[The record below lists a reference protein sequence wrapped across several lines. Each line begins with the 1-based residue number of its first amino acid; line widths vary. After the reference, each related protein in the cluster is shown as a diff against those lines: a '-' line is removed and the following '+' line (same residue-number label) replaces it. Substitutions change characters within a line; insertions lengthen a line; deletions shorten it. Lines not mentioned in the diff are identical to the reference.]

1 MSRAALA
8 DYNIEP
14 PRSDGSKQK
23 GEDPMPDKPR
33 FRKAIFPGL
42 YLQGD
47 GASSALPELMQSLG
61 GAGLVICAPS
71 AFEKVLPGIADA
83 LPQGSR
89 AERFGRE
96 CCERELARLSALV
109 AECRARVVVAVGGGK
124 TIDTAKIVADRVRLP
139 VIVAPTIASTDAPC
153 SACAVIYTDQGLFEA
168 VTYQRRNPDAVV
180 VDTGVIAKA
189 PVRFLVSGMGDALA
203 TWFEA
208 RSCER
213 TASANECRGL
223 STISAL
229 ALARLCFDILLD
241 YGVAAKQANEAGI
254 VTPAFERIVEA
265 NTLLS
270 GLGFESSG
278 LASAH
283 SIHNGLTA
291 LAPTHAYYH
300 GEKVAIGTLAGLHM
314 TDADPKEMA
323 TVYGFCESVG
333 LPTTLADIGLAGVTQ
348 EDLLTAARR
357 ACAPAE
363 CIHHEAGA
371 VSPSRVVA
379 ALIAADRMGC
389 ARKSR

>member
-1 MSRAALA
+1 MQG
-8 DYNIEP
+8 P
-14 PRSDGSKQK
+14 PRSGGSKRK
-23 GEDPMPDKPR
+23 GEDPMTADKPR

-47 GASSALPELMQSLG
+47 GASGAVPELMQSLG
-61 GAGLVICAPS
+61 GAGLVVCASS
-71 AFEKVLPGIADA
+71 AFAKVLPGIADV

-89 AERFGRE
+89 AERFGGE
-96 CCERELARLSALV
+96 CCERELTRLSGL
-109 AECRARVVVAVGGGK
+109 AEECGARVVVAVGGGK
-124 TIDTAKIVADRVRLP
+124 TIDTAKIVADRARLP

-153 SACAVIYTDQGLFEA
+153 SACAVIYTDQGVFER

-213 TASANECRGL
+213 TASVNECRGL

-229 ALARLCFDILLD
+229 ALARLCFETLLD

-300 GEKVAIGTLAGLHM
+300 GEKVAIGALAGLHL
-314 TDADPKEMA
+314 TDAGPREIDA
-323 TVYGFCESVG
+323 VYGFCESVG
-333 LPTTLADIGLAGVTQ
+333 LPTTLAEIGLAGVTK

-357 ACAPAE
+357 ACAPGE
-363 CIHHEAGA
+363 CIHHEAGDA
-371 VSPSRVVA
+371 SPHQVVA

-389 ARKSR
+389 ARKGI

>member
-1 MSRAALA
+1 MTA
-8 DYNIEP
+8 D
-14 PRSDGSKQK
+14 S
-23 GEDPMPDKPR
+23 PR

-47 GASSALPELMQSLG
+47 GASSAVPELMQSLG

-71 AFEKVLPGIADA
+71 AFEKVLPSIADA
-83 LPQGSR
+83 LPKGSR
-89 AERFGRE
+89 AERFGGE
-96 CCERELARLSALV
+96 CCEQELTRLSALA
-109 AECRARVVVAVGGGK
+109 AECGTRVVVAVGGGK
-124 TIDTAKIVADRVRLP
+124 TIDTAKIVADRARLP
-139 VIVAPTIASTDAPC
+139 VVIAPTIASTDAPC
-153 SACAVIYTDQGLFEA
+153 SACAVIYTDQGVFER

-180 VDTGVIAKA
+180 VDTGIIAKA

-213 TASANECRGL
+213 TSSVNECRGL

-229 ALARLCFDILLD
+229 ALARLCYDTLLG

-300 GEKVAIGTLAGLHM
+300 GEKVAIGALAGLHL
-314 TDADPKEMA
+314 TDADPKEMD

-357 ACAPAE
+357 ACAPGE
-363 CIHHEAGA
+363 CIHHEAGD
-371 VSPSRVVA
+371 VSPRQVVA
-379 ALIAADRMGC
+379 AFIAADRMGC
-389 ARKSR
+389 ARKRKLA

>member
-1 MSRAALA
+1 MT
-8 DYNIEP
+8 
-14 PRSDGSKQK
+14 
-23 GEDPMPDKPR
+23 PDKPR

-47 GASSALPELMQSLG
+47 GASSAVPELMQSLG
-61 GAGLVICAPS
+61 GAGLVICTPS
-71 AFEKVLPGIADA
+71 AFEKVLPVIAVA
-83 LPQGSR
+83 IPQASR
-89 AERFGRE
+89 IERFGRE
-96 CCERELARLSALV
+96 CCEQELTRLSGILAD
-109 AECRARVVVAVGGGK
+109 CGARVVVAIGGGK
-124 TIDTAKIVADRVRLP
+124 TIDTAKIVADRARLP

-153 SACAVIYTDQGLFEA
+153 SACAVIYTERGVFET

-189 PVRFLVSGMGDALA
+189 PVRFLVAGMGDALA

-229 ALARLCFDILLD
+229 GLARLCFDTLLN
-241 YGVAAKQANEAGI
+241 YGVAAKQANEAGV

-291 LAPTHAYYH
+291 LTPTHAYYH

-314 TDADPKEMA
+314 TDANPQEIA
-323 TVYGFCESVG
+323 AVYEFCDSVG
-333 LPTTLADIGLAGVTQ
+333 LPTTLADIGLVGVTQ

-357 ACAPAE
+357 ACAPGE
-363 CIHHEAGA
+363 CIHHEAGT
-371 VSPSRVVA
+371 VSPSMVVS
-379 ALIAADRMGC
+379 ALIAADRMGR
-389 ARKSR
+389 ARKMK

>member
-1 MSRAALA
+1 MTT
-8 DYNIEP
+8 
-14 PRSDGSKQK
+14 G
-23 GEDPMPDKPR
+23 KPQ

-47 GASSALPELMQSLG
+47 GASSVVPELMQSLG

-71 AFEKVLPGIADA
+71 AFEKVLPAIVDA

-89 AERFGRE
+89 VERFGRE
-96 CCERELARLSALV
+96 CCERELTRLSTLA
-109 AECRARVVVAVGGGK
+109 AESCAGVVVAVGGGK
-124 TIDTAKIVADRVRLP
+124 AIDTAKIVADRVRLP
-139 VIVAPTIASTDAPC
+139 AIVVPTIASTDAPC
-153 SACAVIYTDQGLFEA
+153 SACAVIYTDRGVFEA
-168 VTYQRRNPDAVV
+168 ISYQRRNPDAVV

-213 TASANECRGL
+213 TASTNECRGL
-223 STISAL
+223 STIAAL
-229 ALARLCFDILLD
+229 GLARLCFDTLLD

-254 VTPAFERIVEA
+254 VTPALERIVEA

-291 LAPTHAYYH
+291 LAPTHTYYH
-300 GEKVAIGTLAGLHM
+300 GEKVALGTLAGLHLA
-314 TDADPKEMA
+314 DADPGEMD

-333 LPTTLADIGLAGVTQ
+333 LPTTLADIGLVGVTQ
-348 EDLLTAARR
+348 DDLLTAARR
-357 ACAPAE
+357 ACAPGE
-363 CIHHEAGA
+363 SIHHESGA

-389 ARKSR
+389 ARKTR

>member
-1 MSRAALA
+1 MTA
-8 DYNIEP
+8 
-14 PRSDGSKQK
+14 
-23 GEDPMPDKPR
+23 DKPR

-47 GASSALPELMQSLG
+47 GASSSVPELMESLG

-71 AFEKVLPGIADA
+71 AFEKVLPSIVGA

-89 AERFGRE
+89 AERFGGE
-96 CCERELARLSALV
+96 CCERELTRLSALV
-109 AECRARVVVAVGGGK
+109 TESGARVVVAVGGGK
-124 TIDTAKIVADRVRLP
+124 TIDTAKIVADRARLP

-153 SACAVIYTDQGLFEA
+153 SACAVTYTDEGVFEK

-180 VDTGVIAKA
+180 VDTGVISRA
-189 PVRFLVSGMGDALA
+189 PVRFLISGMGDALA

-213 TASANECRGL
+213 TSSVNECRGL

-229 ALARLCFDILLD
+229 ALARLCYDTLLD
-241 YGVAAKQANEAGI
+241 YGVAAKRANEAGI

-300 GEKVAIGTLAGLHM
+300 GEKVAVGALAGLHL
-314 TDADPKEMA
+314 TDANQKEMD

-348 EDLLTAARR
+348 EDLLTVARR
-357 ACAPAE
+357 ACAPGE
-363 CIHHEAGA
+363 CIHHEAGDISPDKV
-371 VSPSRVVA
+371 VS

-389 ARKSR
+389 ARKRK

>member
-1 MSRAALA
+1 MT
-8 DYNIEP
+8 
-14 PRSDGSKQK
+14 
-23 GEDPMPDKPR
+23 PDKPP

-47 GASSALPELMQSLG
+47 GALRDLPELMQSLG
-61 GAGLVICAPS
+61 GAGLMICSPS
-71 AFEKVLPGIADA
+71 AFEKVIPGIAES

-89 AERFGRE
+89 VERFGRE
-96 CCERELARLSALV
+96 CCERELTRLSEILAGCG
-109 AECRARVVVAVGGGK
+109 AQVVVAIGGGK
-124 TIDTAKIVADRVRLP
+124 TIDTAKIVADRARLP

-153 SACAVIYTDQGLFEA
+153 SACAVIYTDQGVFET
-168 VTYQRRNPDAVV
+168 VTYQRRNPDAVI

-213 TASANECRGL
+213 TASPNECRGL

-229 ALARLCFDILLD
+229 GLARLCFDTLLN
-241 YGVAAKQANEAGI
+241 YGVAAKQANEAGT

-300 GEKVAIGTLAGLHM
+300 GEKVGIGTLAGLHM
-314 TDADPKEMA
+314 TDADPQEMT

-333 LPTTLADIGLAGVTQ
+333 LPTTLAEIGLTRVTQ

-357 ACAPAE
+357 ACAPGE
-363 CIHHEAGA
+363 SIHHEAGT
-371 VSPSRVVA
+371 VSPPMVVA

-389 ARKSR
+389 ARKMK

>member
-1 MSRAALA
+1 M
-8 DYNIEP
+8 
-14 PRSDGSKQK
+14 
-23 GEDPMPDKPR
+23 
-33 FRKAIFPGL
+33 
-42 YLQGD
+42 QGD
-47 GASSALPELMQSLG
+47 GALSAVPELMQSLG

-71 AFEKVLPGIADA
+71 AIEKVMSGIAGA

-89 AERFGRE
+89 TERFGRE
-96 CCERELARLSALV
+96 CCERELTRLSA
-109 AECRARVVVAVGGGK
+109 AITECDARVVVAIGGGK
-124 TIDTAKIVADRVRLP
+124 TIDSAKIVADRAGLP
-139 VIVAPTIASTDAPC
+139 VIVVPTIASTDAPC
-153 SACAVIYTDQGLFEA
+153 SACAVIYTGQGVFEA
-168 VTYQRRNPDAVV
+168 ISYQRRNPDAVV

-213 TASANECRGL
+213 TASVNECRGH
-223 STISAL
+223 STIAAL
-229 ALARLCFDILLD
+229 GLARLCFDTLLD
-241 YGVAAKQANEAGI
+241 YGVTAKQANESGI

-291 LAPTHAYYH
+291 LAPTHAYYQ
-300 GEKVAIGTLAGLHM
+300 GETVAFGTLAGLHM
-314 TDADPKEMA
+314 TDAEPREIA

-333 LPTTLADIGLAGVTQ
+333 LPTTFADIGLAGATQ
-348 EDLLTAARR
+348 EDLQKAAHR

-363 CIHHEAGA
+363 SIHHEAG
-371 VSPSRVVA
+371 VVDPSRVVA
-379 ALIAADRMGC
+379 GLIAADRTGC
-389 ARKSR
+389 ARKNTAWSQLR

>member
-1 MSRAALA
+1 MTA
-8 DYNIEP
+8 
-14 PRSDGSKQK
+14 
-23 GEDPMPDKPR
+23 DKPR

-47 GASSALPELMQSLG
+47 GALSELPELMQSHG

-71 AFEKVLPGIADA
+71 AFEKVLPGIAGA

-89 AERFGRE
+89 VERFGRE
-96 CCERELARLSALV
+96 CCERELSRLSALA
-109 AECRARVVVAVGGGK
+109 AECGARVVVAVGGGK
-124 TIDTAKIVADRVRLP
+124 AIDTAKIVADRAGLP

-153 SACAVIYTDQGLFEA
+153 SACAIIYTDQGVFEA
-168 VTYQRRNPDAVV
+168 ISYQRRNPDAVV
-180 VDTGVIAKA
+180 VDSGVIAKA

-223 STISAL
+223 STIAAL
-229 ALARLCFDILLD
+229 GLARLCYDTLLD

-300 GEKVAIGTLAGLHM
+300 GEKVAIGTLAGLHL

-323 TVYGFCESVG
+323 AVYGFCESVG
-333 LPTTLADIGLAGVTQ
+333 LPTTLAEIGLAGVSQ

-363 CIHHEAGA
+363 SIHHEGGA
-371 VSPSRVVA
+371 VGPSQVVA
-379 ALIAADRMGC
+379 ALIAADRMGR
-389 ARKSR
+389 ARKRK

>member
-1 MSRAALA
+1 MTA
-8 DYNIEP
+8 D
-14 PRSDGSKQK
+14 R
-23 GEDPMPDKPR
+23 PR

-47 GASSALPELMQSLG
+47 GASSAVPELMQSLG
-61 GAGLVICAPS
+61 GAGLLICAPS
-71 AFEKVLPGIADA
+71 AFDKVLPGIADS

-89 AERFGRE
+89 VERFGRE
-96 CCERELARLSALV
+96 CCERELARLSGLAS
-109 AECRARVVVAVGGGK
+109 ECGARVVVAVGGGK
-124 TIDTAKIVADRVRLP
+124 TIDTAKIVADRAGLP
-139 VIVAPTIASTDAPC
+139 VIVVPTIASTDAPC
-153 SACAVIYTDQGLFEA
+153 SACAVIYTDQGVFEA
-168 VTYQRRNPDAVV
+168 VNYQRRNPDAVV

-223 STISAL
+223 STFSAL
-229 ALARLCFDILLD
+229 ALARLCYDTLLG

-300 GEKVAIGTLAGLHM
+300 GEKVAIGALAGLHL
-314 TDADPKEMA
+314 TDADAKEMA
-323 TVYGFCESVG
+323 VVYDFCESVG
-333 LPTTLADIGLAGVTQ
+333 LPTTLAEIGLAGVTR
-348 EDLLTAARR
+348 EELLTAAER
-357 ACAPAE
+357 ACVPGE
-363 CIHHEAGA
+363 CIHHEAGT

-379 ALIAADRMGC
+379 ALIAADHMGC
-389 ARKSR
+389 ARKRK

>member
-1 MSRAALA
+1 MT
-8 DYNIEP
+8 
-14 PRSDGSKQK
+14 
-23 GEDPMPDKPR
+23 PDHPQ

-42 YLQGD
+42 YLQGE
-47 GASSALPELMQSLG
+47 GALSAVPDLMQSLG

-71 AFEKVLPGIADA
+71 RFDKVLPGIADA

-89 AERFGRE
+89 AERFGGE
-96 CCERELARLSALV
+96 CCERELTRLAALV
-109 AECRARVVVAVGGGK
+109 EECGARVVVAIGGGK
-124 TIDTAKIVADRVRLP
+124 SIDTAKIVADHARLP

-153 SACAVIYTDQGLFEA
+153 SACAIVYTDQGVFEA
-168 VTYQRRNPDAVV
+168 VAYQRRNPEAVV
-180 VDTGVIAKA
+180 MDTGVICKA

-223 STISAL
+223 STIA
-229 ALARLCFDILLD
+229 AMRLARLCFDTLLD

-270 GLGFESSG
+270 GVGFESSG

-300 GEKVAIGTLAGLHM
+300 GEKVVVGTLAGLHM
-314 TDADPKEMA
+314 TDADPKEIA
-323 TVYGFCESVG
+323 AVYEFCESVG
-333 LPTTLADIGLAGVTQ
+333 LPTTLSEIGLAGVTQ
-348 EDLLTAARR
+348 EDLLMVARR
-357 ACAPAE
+357 ACAPTE
-363 CIHHEAGA
+363 GIHHEAGD
-371 VSPSRVVA
+371 VRPSRVVA
-379 ALIAADRMGC
+379 ALIAADRMGW
-389 ARKSR
+389 ARKRV

>member
-1 MSRAALA
+1 MAA
-8 DYNIEP
+8 E
-14 PRSDGSKQK
+14 K
-23 GEDPMPDKPR
+23 GKL
-33 FRKAIFPGL
+33 RKAIFPGV

-47 GASSALPELMQSLG
+47 GALSALPELMHSLG

-71 AFEKVLPGIADA
+71 AFEKVVPSIADL

-89 AERFGRE
+89 AVRFGRE
-96 CCERELARLSALV
+96 CCERELARLSALI
-109 AECRARVVVAVGGGK
+109 EESRAGVVVAIGGGK
-124 TIDTAKIVADRVRLP
+124 AIDTAKIVADRARLP

-153 SACAVIYTDQGLFEA
+153 SACAIIYSDTGVFQA
-168 VTYQRRNPDAVV
+168 VAYPRRNPDAVL
-180 VDTGVIAKA
+180 VDTGIIARA

-213 TASANECRGL
+213 TASANECGGL

-229 ALARLCFDILLD
+229 ALARLCFDILLG
-241 YGVAAKQANEAGI
+241 YGVAARQANEAGV

-278 LASAH
+278 LACAH

-291 LAPTHAYYH
+291 LPATHAYYH

-314 TDADPKEMA
+314 TDADPAEIA
-323 TVYGFCESVG
+323 SVYRFCESVG
-333 LPTTLADIGLAGVTQ
+333 LPTTLADIGLAYATE
-348 EDLLTAARR
+348 EDLLTAAQR

-363 CIHHEAGA
+363 YIHHEAGV
-371 VSPSRVVA
+371 VSPPRVVA
-379 ALIAADRMGC
+379 ALVAADRMGC
-389 ARKSR
+389 ARKKEQTRC

>member
-1 MSRAALA
+1 MR
-8 DYNIEP
+8 
-14 PRSDGSKQK
+14 
-23 GEDPMPDKPR
+23 
-33 FRKAIFPGL
+33 
-42 YLQGD
+42 
-47 GASSALPELMQSLG
+47 SLG
-61 GAGLVICAPS
+61 GGGLAICAPS
-71 AFEKVLPGIADA
+71 AFEKVLPNIADA

-89 AERFGRE
+89 VERFGRE
-96 CCERELARLSALV
+96 CCERELTRLSAV
-109 AECRARVVVAVGGGK
+109 AADCGARVVVAIGGGK
-124 TIDTAKIVADRVRLP
+124 SIDTAKIVADRASLP

-153 SACAVIYTDQGLFEA
+153 SACAVIYTDQGTFEA

-180 VDTGVIAKA
+180 VDTRVIAKA

-208 RSCER
+208 RSCGR

-229 ALARLCFDILLD
+229 GLARLCFDTLLD

-265 NTLLS
+265 NTLMS
-270 GLGFESSG
+270 GVGFESSG

-283 SIHNGLTA
+283 SIHNGLTV

-300 GEKVAIGTLAGLHM
+300 GEKVALGTLAGLHM

-323 TVYGFCESVG
+323 AVYGFCESVG
-333 LPTTLADIGLAGVTQ
+333 LPTTLENIGLAGVTQ
-348 EDLLTAARR
+348 EDLLTAAQR

-371 VSPSRVVA
+371 VSPSQVVA

-389 ARKSR
+389 ARKRK